1 MHTKTRKSK
10 LLALGLAFAMTVS
23 SIVVVPGMQ
32 TEAASKSK
40 TVTSQAQLNAALK
53 DGKISK
59 ITIKTSKK
67 TNFTIKKGSYSKKTL
82 VINADKATV
91 TNAGKFKGI
100 SITKAATVNEK
111 ADANAITVTDTK
123 LTLNIKKGADKS
135 AIILGKKNADI
146 KLVADGKVSSVTVAK
161 DAKLS
166 ISGKSQVGKLTV
178 NADNTNLTVGKSI
191 TINNISV
198 DDATVSASTLKG
210 SSLLGANVIMYTKK
224 IEIVNHGYV
233 KAIVLAKAAT
243 VNVSGNSKT
252 ATDIVNNAQG
262 SSIST
267 ACPASLTLNE
277 GAAVEVAKGGS
288 LEKLTINSD
297 SADVKVAEG
306 AKVENV
312 EITKEG
318 SNVGLDVDGAIAN
331 IDVKAKSD
339 VNISGATETAIAIKS
354 EVEGASVATKVP
366 VEVSA
371 SAAVKVTLEAGAE
384 GSKITATTEDVKVD
398 VSNNSTEKV
407 EVTTPSGS
415 QEVESGQSGS
425 VSDST
430 TNGNQSGGGETGGST
445 GGGYVPSAPSVP
457 SVPAEPVYSITYK
470 ISPQAT
476 EATEISAVPD
486 NLQLPRSFKKGDSL
500 TIPVPA
506 GDETYKYVWAYN
518 GYVINESGWTLD
530 DMGSVSYAEEDVT
543 LELYA
548 VKRDGP
554 TSFKITYNTDA
565 IKRIDSSYAGYTTL
579 PDGKPAPT
587 SYTYDEKRNWI
598 ALPAPNNYDN
608 YYVTW
613 ECDKFEVYNAI
624 ARIPTYYVGD
634 VTLTATVESAD
645 TVTCTVTGTNASP
658 DGSFVNDADGSY
670 FKRMISGEGK
680 DSVWLWADD
689 GYEFVCNSEG
699 NYSGIQVTDDQNNA
713 IDVNIVPVKTDVNG
727 RSTGIRLDGVPTDK
741 NVNISVTA
749 NEIKYNIRYK
759 ISEQASKATPGV
771 SITGLELPT
780 EYASGGNLTIPV
792 PTATDEYT
800 YVWSVDGYQIDKEG
814 VVLDD
819 DECITSFKTDL
830 TLVLYAIPKSKDKE
844 LKFNISY
851 DLTAVKALAGYK
863 EVTYPTSYTYGTG
876 YGVAEEDQIRTPN
889 YFDGYYVTWEWDG
902 VDRGTHL
909 WISKTY
915 LGDVNLTAKVIEA
928 KTVTY
933 TVIAEHASPNGDFA
947 PGQGNTYTAKYKVY
961 DDEDRRIPIWADSE
975 YTLTNESSKIIVMDS
990 NGKVINENI
999 KVQLDEAVE
1008 GRIECM
1014 YIYVPINAGNLT
1026 ITIENVAEM
1035 STNSTG
1041 SSNTEDSSD
1050 SGNSDAGSV
1059 EQN

>member
-1 MHTKTRKSK
+1 MRTKTRKSK

-40 TVTSQAQLNAALK
+40 TVTNQAQLNAALK

-135 AIILGKKNADI
+135 TIILGKKNADI

-191 TINNISV
+191 TINHISV

-339 VNISGATETAIAIKS
+339 VNISGATETAITIKS

-398 VSNNSTEKV
+398 ISNNSTEKV

-457 SVPAEPVYSITYK
+457 AEPVYSITYK

-476 EATEISAVPD
+476 ETTEISAVPD
-486 NLQLPRSFKKGDSL
+486 NLQLPTSFKKGDSL
-500 TIPVPA
+500 TIPVPTGNEA
-506 GDETYKYVWAYN
+506 YKYVWAYN
-518 GYVINESGWTLD
+518 GYVIDESGWTLD

-548 VKRDGP
+548 VKRDGT
-554 TSFKITYNTDA
+554 TSFKITYNIDA
-565 IKRIDSSYAGYTTL
+565 IKEIDPEYAGYKL
-579 PDGKPAPT
+579 PDGSDAPT
-587 SYTYDEKRNWI
+587 SYTYDEKRDWI
-598 ALPAPNNYDN
+598 ALPAPNNYGDC
-608 YYVTW
+608 YVTW

-634 VTLTATVESAD
+634 VTLTAIVKQAD

-658 DGSFVNDADGSY
+658 DGTFVKQVNGTY
-670 FKRMISGEGK
+670 FKRMISGEGR

-689 GYEFVCNSEG
+689 GYEFVCDDNR
-699 NYSGIQVTDDQNNA
+699 NCSGIHVTDDQNKA
-713 IDVNIVPVKTDVNG
+713 IDVNIEPVKTDVNG
-727 RSTGIRLDGVPTDK
+727 RITGIRLDGVPTDK

-749 NEIKYNIRYK
+749 NEIKYK
-759 ISEQASKATPGV
+759 IKYEISGQASKATPGV

-792 PTATDEYT
+792 PAATGEYT
-800 YVWSVDGYQIDKEG
+800 YVWSVDGYQIDEKG

-819 DECITSFKTDL
+819 RKCITSFKTDL
-830 TLVLYAIPKSKDKE
+830 TLVLYAIPNAKDAKLE
-844 LKFNISY
+844 FEISY

-863 EVTYPTSYTYGTG
+863 EVTYPTSYTYGKG
-876 YGVAEEDQIRTPN
+876 YGATEDEDQIRTPN
-889 YFDGYYVTWEWDG
+889 YFDGYYVTWE
-902 VDRGTHL
+902 
-909 WISKTY
+909 
-915 LGDVNLTAKVIEA
+915 
-928 KTVTY
+928 
-933 TVIAEHASPNGDFA
+933 
-947 PGQGNTYTAKYKVY
+947 
-961 DDEDRRIPIWADSE
+961 
-975 YTLTNESSKIIVMDS
+975 
-990 NGKVINENI
+990 
-999 KVQLDEAVE
+999 
-1008 GRIECM
+1008 
-1014 YIYVPINAGNLT
+1014 
-1026 ITIENVAEM
+1026 
-1035 STNSTG
+1035 
-1041 SSNTEDSSD
+1041 
-1050 SGNSDAGSV
+1050 
-1059 EQN
+1059 

>member
-1 MHTKTRKSK
+1 MRTKTRKSK

-191 TINNISV
+191 TINHISV

-267 ACPASLTLNE
+267 SCPASLTLNE

-430 TNGNQSGGGETGGST
+430 AGGNESGGST
-445 GGGYVPSAPSVP
+445 GGGSYVPSAPQM
-457 SVPAEPVYSITYK
+457 YTIT
-470 ISPQAT
+470 
-476 EATEISAVPD
+476 
-486 NLQLPRSFKKGDSL
+486 
-500 TIPVPA
+500 
-506 GDETYKYVWAYN
+506 
-518 GYVINESGWTLD
+518 
-530 DMGSVSYAEEDVT
+530 
-543 LELYA
+543 
-548 VKRDGP
+548 
-554 TSFKITYNTDA
+554 
-565 IKRIDSSYAGYTTL
+565 
-579 PDGKPAPT
+579 
-587 SYTYDEKRNWI
+587 
-598 ALPAPNNYDN
+598 
-608 YYVTW
+608 
-613 ECDKFEVYNAI
+613 
-624 ARIPTYYVGD
+624 
-634 VTLTATVESAD
+634 
-645 TVTCTVTGTNASP
+645 
-658 DGSFVNDADGSY
+658 
-670 FKRMISGEGK
+670 
-680 DSVWLWADD
+680 
-689 GYEFVCNSEG
+689 
-699 NYSGIQVTDDQNNA
+699 
-713 IDVNIVPVKTDVNG
+713 
-727 RSTGIRLDGVPTDK
+727 
-741 NVNISVTA
+741 
-749 NEIKYNIRYK
+749 YK
-759 ISEQASKATPGV
+759 ISEQAKTKGV
-771 SITGLELPT
+771 TEDQLPASLPTTYSSQTALNIEVPQSTNDVYYVWAIGGYVIDENGTVVDTKESLQPENIHDFGINLEL
-780 EYASGGNLTIPV
+780 E
-792 PTATDEYT
+792 
-800 YVWSVDGYQIDKEG
+800 
-814 VVLDD
+814 
-819 DECITSFKTDL
+819 
-830 TLVLYAIPKSKDKE
+830 LYAINKDGDTT
-844 LKFNISY
+844 FNITY
-851 DLTAVKALAGYK
+851 DMTEVERLEGY
-863 EVTYPTSYTYGTG
+863 EFPAYYPTKYTYGKG
-876 YGVAEEDQIRTPN
+876 YGVAEDEDQIRTPN
-889 YFDGYYVTWEWDG
+889 NFEGCYVAWEWDG
-902 VDRGTHL
+902 VYEGSHL
-909 WISKTY
+909 WIPRDY
-915 LGDVNLTAKVIEA
+915 VGDVHLTAKAIEA
-928 KTVTY
+928 QTVTY

-947 PGQGNTYTAKYKVY
+947 PGQNHTYTAKFMVY
-961 DDEDRRIPIWADSE
+961 DGEGRMTIPIWADSG
-975 YTLTNESSKIIVMDS
+975 YTLTKEPSKITVMDS
-990 NGKVINENI
+990 NGRVIDENI
-999 KVQLDEAVE
+999 DVQLDEAVE

-1026 ITIENVAEM
+1026 FEIGNVAEVP
-1035 STNSTG
+1035 TNSTG

-1059 EQN
+1059 GQN

>member
-1 MHTKTRKSK
+1 MQTKTRKSK

-91 TNAGKFKGI
+91 SNAGKFKGI

-123 LTLNIKKGADKS
+123 LSLNIKKGADKS
-135 AIILGKKNADI
+135 AIILSKKNADI

-166 ISGKSQVGKLTV
+166 VSGKSRVGKLTV
-178 NADNTNLTVGKSI
+178 NANNTNLTVGKSI

-198 DDATVSASTLKG
+198 DDAAVSTPTLKG

-288 LEKLTINSD
+288 LDKLTINSD

-306 AKVENV
+306 AKVKNV

-354 EVEGASVATKVP
+354 KVEGASVATKVP

-384 GSKITATTEDVKVD
+384 GSKITATTEDVKVE

-407 EVTTPSGS
+407 EVTTPNGS

-445 GGGYVPSAPSVP
+445 GGGYVPSEPS
-457 SVPAEPVYSITYK
+457 EPVYSITYK
-470 ISPQAT
+470 ISQQAT
-476 EATEISAVPD
+476 EATKINAVPKD
-486 NLQLPRSFKKGDSL
+486 LQLPTSFKTGDSL
-500 TIPVPA
+500 TIPVPT
-506 GDETYKYVWAYN
+506 GNETYKYVWAYN
-518 GYVINESGWTLD
+518 GYVIDESGRTLNY
-530 DMGSVSYAEEDVT
+530 MESVSDAEEGVT

-548 VKRDGP
+548 VKRDGT
-554 TSFKITYNTDA
+554 TSFTITYNTDA
-565 IKRIDSSYAGYTTL
+565 IKKIDSSYAGYKL
-579 PDGKPAPT
+579 PDGTSAPD
-587 SYTYDEKRNWI
+587 SYRYDETRNWI
-598 ALPAPNNYDN
+598 TLPAPNNYDK

-634 VTLTATVESAD
+634 VTLTATVKPAD

-658 DGSFVNDADGSY
+658 DGAFVNDADGNY
-670 FKRMISGEGK
+670 FKRMISGEGG
-680 DSVWLWADD
+680 DSVWLWADT
-689 GYEFVCNSEG
+689 GYEFVCNDKG
-699 NYSGIQVTDDQNNA
+699 NYSGIRVTDDQNNL
-713 IDVNIVPVKTDVNG
+713 IGVTIESVDKDVNG
-727 RSTGIRLDGVPTDK
+727 RTIGIQLVEVPTDK

-749 NEIKYNIRYK
+749 NEIKYK
-759 ISEQASKATPGV
+759 ITYEISKQASDATPGV
-771 SITGLELPT
+771 SITGLALPT
-780 EYASGGNLTIPV
+780 EYASGDTLTIPV
-792 PTATDEYT
+792 PTATDAYT
-800 YVWSVDGYQIDKEG
+800 YVWSVDGYQIDEKG

-830 TLVLYAIPKSKDKE
+830 TLVLYAVPKSNETE
-844 LKFNISY
+844 LKFNITY
-851 DLTAVKALAGYK
+851 DLTAVEGLDGYK
-863 EVTYPTSYTYGTG
+863 EVTYPTSYTYGKG
-876 YGVAEEDQIRTPN
+876 YGIAEEQIRTPN

-902 VDRGTHL
+902 VDYGTHL
-909 WISKTY
+909 WISNFY
-915 LGDVNLTAKVIEA
+915 LGDVNLKAKVIEA
-928 KTVTY
+928 NTVTY
-933 TVIAEHASPNGDFA
+933 TVRAEHASPNGDFA
-947 PGQGNTYTAKYKVY
+947 PGQDNIYTVKYMVY
-961 DDEDRRIPIWADSE
+961 NNKDKIIPIWADPG
-975 YTLTNESSKIIVMDS
+975 YTLTTETSKITVKDS
-990 NGKVINENI
+990 EGKEADVNI
-999 KVQLDEAVE
+999 EVRLDEPDSS
-1008 GRIECM
+1008 GRIGKM
-1014 YIYVPINAGNLT
+1014 IIYVPMNAGNLT
-1026 ITIENVAEM
+1026 FEIGNVKEM

-1041 SSNTEDSSD
+1041 SSNPEDSSD
-1050 SGNSDAGSV
+1050 SGNSDAGSAG
-1059 EQN
+1059 QN

>member
-741 NVNISVTA
+741 NVKISVTA
-749 NEIKYNIRYK
+749 DKIKYKITYE
-759 ISEQASKATPGV
+759 ISEQASAATSNV
-771 SITGLELPT
+771 SIEGLSLP
-780 EYASGGNLTIPV
+780 EAYASGDPLTIQV

-800 YVWSVDGYQIDKEG
+800 YVWSVDGYVIGESGG
-814 VVLDD
+814 VQDD
-819 DECITSFKTDL
+819 DRENITNFETNL
-830 TLVLYAIPKSKDKE
+830 TLVLYAIPKSGG
-844 LKFNISY
+844 LTFNITY
-851 DLTAVKALAGYK
+851 DMSEVEHLDGY
-863 EVTYPTSYTYGTG
+863 VRPNYPTTYTYGTG
-876 YGVAEEDQIRTPN
+876 IYQTEEHDQIRTPN
-889 YFDGYYVTWEWDG
+889 DFAGYYVTWEWDG
-902 VDRGTHL
+902 VDQGSHVG
-909 WISKTY
+909 IPDCY
-915 LGDVNLTAKVIEA
+915 VGDVHLKAKLIA
-928 KTVTY
+928 TDTVTY
-933 TVIAEHASPNGDFA
+933 TVKGDNLSNLSLSGDFA
-947 PGQGNTYTAKYKVY
+947 PQADGSYKYKIRVYEGNTTQSIYVGVAENCTFT
-961 DDEDRRIPIWADSE
+961 DTP
-975 YTLTNESSKIIVMDS
+975 SKIIVKDS
-990 NGKVINENI
+990 EGKVADVNI
-999 KVQLDEAVE
+999 EVQLDEQDSS
-1008 GRIECM
+1008 GRIEKM
-1014 YIYVPINAGNLT
+1014 IIYVPVSAGNLT
-1026 ITIENVAEM
+1026 FEIGNVEEM
-1035 STNSTG
+1035 PNGPT
-1041 SSNTEDSSD
+1041 DP
-1050 SGNSDAGSV
+1050 A

>member
-1 MHTKTRKSK
+1 MQTKTRKSK

-191 TINNISV
+191 TINHISV

-267 ACPASLTLNE
+267 SCPASLTLNE

-339 VNISGATETAIAIKS
+339 VNISGATETVIAIKS

-384 GSKITATTEDVKVD
+384 GSKITATAEDVKVD

-430 TNGNQSGGGETGGST
+430 AGGNESGGST
-445 GGGYVPSAPSVP
+445 GGGYVPSVP
-457 SVPAEPVYSITYK
+457 SEPVYSITYK
-470 ISPQAT
+470 ISQQAT
-476 EATEISAVPD
+476 EATAISTVPN
-486 NLQLPRSFKKGDSL
+486 NLQLPTSFKKGDSL
-500 TIPVPA
+500 TIPVPV
-506 GDETYKYVWAYN
+506 GNETYKYVWAYN

-548 VKRDGP
+548 VKRDGT
-554 TSFKITYNTDA
+554 TSFTIAYNTDA
-565 IKRIDSSYAGYTTL
+565 IKKIDSSYAGYKL

-587 SYTYDEKRNWI
+587 SYTYNETRPWI
-598 ALPAPNNYDN
+598 ALPAPNNYDDC
-608 YYVTW
+608 YVTW

-634 VTLTATVESAD
+634 VTLTATVKQAD
-645 TVTCTVTGTNASP
+645 TVTCTVTGANASP
-658 DGSFVNDADGSY
+658 DGSFVNAADGSY
-670 FKRMISGEGK
+670 FKRMISGEGR

-689 GYEFVCNSEG
+689 GYEFVCDDNG
-699 NYSGIQVTDDQNNA
+699 NYSGIHVTDDQNNA
-713 IDVNIVPVKTDVNG
+713 IDVNIVSVEPDVNG

-741 NVNISVTA
+741 NVNISVKA
-749 NEIKYNIRYK
+749 NEIKYK
-759 ISEQASKATPGV
+759 ITYEISSQAREETPGV
-771 SITGLELPT
+771 SIGDISLPAA
-780 EYASGGNLTIPV
+780 YASGGNLTIPV
-792 PTATDEYT
+792 PAATEEYT
-800 YVWSVDGYQIDKEG
+800 YVWSVDGYQIDEKG

-819 DECITSFKTDL
+819 GECITSFKTDL
-830 TLVLYAIPKSKDKE
+830 TLVLYAIPKSADKE

-851 DLTAVKALAGYK
+851 DLTAVEGLAEY
-863 EVTYPTSYTYGTG
+863 EAADYPTSYTYGKG
-876 YGVAEEDQIRTPN
+876 YGVTEDQIRTPN

-909 WISKTY
+909 WISETY
-915 LGDVNLTAKVIEA
+915 LGDVKLTAKVIKA
-928 KTVTY
+928 KTGTY

-947 PGQGNTYTAKYKVY
+947 PGLNNTYTAKFMVY
-961 DDEDRRIPIWADSE
+961 DEEGMMTIPIWADSE
-975 YTLTNESSKIIVMDS
+975 YTLTNEPSKITVKDS
-990 NGKVINENI
+990 NGEDIEANI
-999 KVQLDEAVE
+999 EVRLDEAVD
-1008 GRIECM
+1008 GRIGWM
-1014 YIYVPINAGNLT
+1014 YIYVPMNAGNLT
-1026 ITIENVAEM
+1026 IEIGNVAEM
-1035 STNSTG
+1035 PTNSTG

-1059 EQN
+1059 E

>member
-1 MHTKTRKSK
+1 MRTKTRKSK

-67 TNFTIKKGSYSKKTL
+67 TNFTIKKGSYSRKTL

-267 ACPASLTLNE
+267 SCPASLTLNE

-288 LEKLTINSD
+288 LDKLTINSD

-331 IDVKAKSD
+331 IDVKVKSD

-384 GSKITATTEDVKVD
+384 GSKITATTENVKVD

-445 GGGYVPSAPSVP
+445 GGGYVPSVP
-457 SVPAEPVYSITYK
+457 SEPVYSITYK
-470 ISPQAT
+470 ISQQAT
-476 EATEISAVPD
+476 NTGINAVPND
-486 NLQLPRSFKKGDSL
+486 LQLPTSFKKGDSL
-500 TIPVPA
+500 TIPVPT

-548 VKRDGP
+548 VRRDGT
-554 TSFKITYNTDA
+554 TSFTIKYNTDA
-565 IKRIDSSYAGYTTL
+565 IKKIKPEYAGYKL
-579 PDGKPAPT
+579 PDGSDAPT
-587 SYTYDEKRNWI
+587 SYTYNETRNWI

-634 VTLTATVESAD
+634 VTLTATVKAAD

-658 DGSFVNDADGSY
+658 DGSFVNAADGSY
-670 FKRMISGEGK
+670 FKRMISGEGR
-680 DSVWLWADD
+680 DSIWLWADD
-689 GYEFVCNSEG
+689 GYEFVCDSEG

-713 IDVNIVPVKTDVNG
+713 INVSIVPVETDVNG
-727 RSTGIRLDGVPTDK
+727 RSTGIRLDGVLTDK
-741 NVNISVTA
+741 NVKISVTA
-749 NEIKYNIRYK
+749 NEIKYNITYE
-759 ISEQASKATPGV
+759 ISEQAREATPGV
-771 SITGLELPT
+771 SIENLSLPAA
-780 EYASGGNLTIPV
+780 YVSGDRLTISV
-792 PTATDEYT
+792 PAATEAYT
-800 YVWSVDGYQIDKEG
+800 YVWSVDGYVIDESG
-814 VVLDD
+814 EVQDD
-819 DECITSFKTDL
+819 DRENITNFETNL
-830 TLVLYAIPKSKDKE
+830 TLVLYAIPQSG
-844 LKFNISY
+844 
-851 DLTAVKALAGYK
+851 DLTFKITYDMSEVENLVGY
-863 EVTYPTSYTYGTG
+863 VSPDYPTTYTYGTG
-876 YGVAEEDQIRTPN
+876 FYQTEEHDQIRTPN
-889 YFDGYYVTWEWDG
+889 DFAGYYVTWEWDG
-902 VDRGTHL
+902 VDRGSHVC
-909 WISKTY
+909 IPDCY
-915 LGDVNLTAKVIEA
+915 VGDVHLKAKLIA
-928 KTVTY
+928 TDTVTY
-933 TVIAEHASPNGDFA
+933 TVKGANLSLSGDFA
-947 PGQGNTYTAKYKVY
+947 PQEDGSYKYKIRVDEGNTTQSIYVGVAENCTFTETSSMIIVK
-961 DDEDRRIPIWADSE
+961 DSE
-975 YTLTNESSKIIVMDS
+975 GN
-990 NGKVINENI
+990 KVGVDIE
-999 KVQLDEAVE
+999 VQLDKQDSS
-1008 GRIECM
+1008 GRIEQM
-1014 YIYVPINAGNLT
+1014 IIYVPVSAGNLT
-1026 ITIENVAEM
+1026 FEIGNVAEVP
-1035 STNSTG
+1035 TNSTG

-1059 EQN
+1059 GQN